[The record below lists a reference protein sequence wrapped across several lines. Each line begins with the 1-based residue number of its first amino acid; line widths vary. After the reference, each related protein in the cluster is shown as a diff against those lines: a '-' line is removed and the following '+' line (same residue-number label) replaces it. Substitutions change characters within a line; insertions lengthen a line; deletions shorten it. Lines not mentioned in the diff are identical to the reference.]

1 MQPSPLIANVFEAFS
16 KELAAQPLI
25 SLRGGEALDRYQ
37 APPAFDSILDKLT
50 DQYLEN
56 YASGLTFLDP
66 ISWRYY
72 LPYLIEYVSRLLPR
86 FTEVGEALLWNLR
99 PPDHDPPRLTSLS
112 FVQELAIASFLELLA
127 FAETSP
133 YQEFACQVLEEWWIP
148 GALYRENS

>member
-1 MQPSPLIANVFEAFS
+1 MQSNLLVANVFEAFS
-16 KELAAQPLI
+16 KELASHPLM

-37 APPAFDSILDKLT
+37 APVAFDSILDKLT

-56 YASGLTFLDP
+56 YVSGLIFLDP

-72 LPYLIEYVSRLLPR
+72 LPYLIEYVNRVLPR

-99 PPDHDPPRLTSLS
+99 PPDHDPPRLASLS
-112 FVQELAIASFLELLA
+112 FVQEQAIASFLELLA